1 MLAASVQ
8 SNADADSLQTGVW
21 GAGNATQYNY
31 LLHHEVKEMLAEVDG
46 KATETEKNEV
56 RARYAQLDEARNQEL
71 ASVCQAAPQA
81 CDSLSTRLIDDE
93 PKLRELAKTLS
104 AQGRIKEAATIAA
117 ITINNNAAAG
127 LTIATELAAQRDGN
141 ESSFLAAA
149 AATLLGA
156 TLGGMRPTGSGAK
169 EVPAVKWSAQEK
181 HFPGHNSY
189 TPGRSV
195 LSSDPRKLA
204 ESAGTGQQVGNI
216 PVGMPG
222 SKERVNF
229 GGPIGTYIDGA
240 GVATPTANG
249 IIHYSKDGIHIVPA
263 RP

>member
-1 MLAASVQ
+1 GGGVLTAGILTGMLVSGKSV
-8 SNADADSLQTGVW
+8 
-21 GAGNATQYNY
+21 
-31 LLHHEVKEMLAEVDG
+31 
-46 KATETEKNEV
+46 
-56 RARYAQLDEARNQEL
+56 
-71 ASVCQAAPQA
+71 
-81 CDSLSTRLIDDE
+81 
-93 PKLRELAKTLS
+93 
-104 AQGRIKEAATIAA
+104 
-117 ITINNNAAAG
+117 
-127 LTIATELAAQRDGN
+127 
-141 ESSFLAAA
+141 
-149 AATLLGA
+149 
-156 TLGGMRPTGSGAK
+156 AK

-195 LSSDPRKLA
+195 LTSDPRKLA

-229 GGPIGTYIDGA
+229 GGSIGTYIDGA

>member
-1 MLAASVQ
+1 
-8 SNADADSLQTGVW
+8 GVIRQL
-21 GAGNATQYNY
+21 GAIQAY
-31 LLHHEVKEMLAEVDG
+31 
-46 KATETEKNEV
+46 KNEHPESV
-56 RARYAQLDEARNQEL
+56 EA
-71 ASVCQAAPQA
+71 
-81 CDSLSTRLIDDE
+81 
-93 PKLRELAKTLS
+93 
-104 AQGRIKEAATIAA
+104 IAYV
-117 ITINNNAAAG
+117 
-127 LTIATELAAQRDGN
+127 
-141 ESSFLAAA
+141 LAAA
-149 AATLLGA
+149 QGPKGVAQFIAMKAVEGTEAGQAISENIDKANAFVGQKVAQIVEGTELNPTYDSDKFLIGGGELLSSILFGA
-156 TLGGMRPTGSGAK
+156 MPARKGEGAKRTDKGKAPYTSTVSTDAEAGMPYAHPVKGAGAK